1 MSHPI
6 SLRTV
11 LFDMDGVLV
20 DVSNSY
26 RRAIVETAYYFTGR
40 EITGAHIQR
49 YKDQGGYNDDWKLTH
64 ALIQEANMEV
74 SYGRM
79 VDEFQRRY
87 RGDRWNGLIT
97 QEKPLVTADVL
108 ARVGKGRVLGVVT
121 GRPEAEAK
129 WAIEHFGWQKHLPLL
144 VAMEHQDRRSK
155 PDPYPLQRALAMLA
169 TVGMTVQP
177 HEALYVGDTGDD
189 VLAARRA
196 GMWCIGHVPPYLD
209 DRDAHATLLSERG
222 AHAVIRSM
230 ADLPAAL
237 DTLIEES
244 AAVAA

>member
-1 MSHPI
+1 MSLPI
-6 SLRTV
+6 SIRTV

-26 RRAIVETAYYFTGR
+26 RRAITETAYYFTGR

-74 SYGRM
+74 SFGRM

-97 QEKPLVTADVL
+97 QEKPLVTTATLDKV
-108 ARVGKGRVLGVVT
+108 RQGRVLGIVT

-129 WAIEHFGWQKHLPLL
+129 WAIEHFGWQQQFPLL
-144 VAMEHQDRRSK
+144 VAMEHQDRRGK
-155 PDPYPLQRALAMLA
+155 PDPYPLQRALAMLSA
-169 TVGMTVQP
+169 VGMNLQP
-177 HEALYVGDTGDD
+177 HEAVYVGDTGDD
-189 VLAARRA
+189 IIAARRA
-196 GMWCIGHVPPYLD
+196 GMWCVGHVPPYLD
-209 DRDAHATLLSERG
+209 DPDTHATMLAERG
-222 AHAVIRSM
+222 AHAVIRQM
-230 ADLPAAL
+230 EDLPAAL
-237 DTLIEES
+237 ESLTEEQAI
-244 AAVAA
+244 AA